1 MFSSCNRE
9 SGALFSSQT
18 PAAQAEQILPLPGR
32 LTTSPW
38 YAIYTRSRH
47 EKLVAQQLERK
58 QIETFLPLCSEVH
71 RWQDRYQKVE
81 VPLFRGYVFAQFDR
95 DSSAR
100 LSVLRSTG
108 VVRIVGFGQEDAVIP
123 GEQIVSLQRLMDVR
137 SHIHRH
143 RYLQVGQRVTVIS
156 GALAGLEGI
165 LVKVKKQDRLVI
177 AVQPIRQAI
186 AVEIS
191 GYQVVPV
198 G

>member
-1 MFSSCNRE
+1 MSLNINQARE
-9 SGALFSSQT
+9 T
-18 PAAQAEQILPLPGR
+18 AQVLPLPSR
-32 LTTSPW
+32 VNTSPW

-81 VPLFRGYVFAQFDR
+81 VPLFRGYVFAQFDH
-95 DSSAR
+95 DSPAR
-100 LSVLRSTG
+100 ISVLRSTG
-108 VVRIVGFGQEDAVIP
+108 VVKIVGFGQEYAAIP
-123 GEQIVSLQRLMDVR
+123 AEQIDSLRRLMDTRAYV
-137 SHIHRH
+137 HRH

-177 AVQPIRQAI
+177 ALQPIRQAI
-186 AVEIS
+186 AVEVT
-191 GYQVVPV
+191 GYQVVPL

>member
-1 MFSSCNRE
+1 
-9 SGALFSSQT
+9 LFSNLTSITQT
-18 PAAQAEQILPLPGR
+18 EPILPLPER
-32 LTTSPW
+32 LTSSPW

-100 LSVLRSTG
+100 LSILRSTG
-108 VVRIVGFGQEDAVIP
+108 VVKIVGFGQEDAVIP

-137 SHIHRH
+137 THIHRH

-156 GALAGLEGI
+156 GALAGVEGI

-186 AVEIS
+186 SVELS
-191 GYQVVPV
+191 GYQVVPL